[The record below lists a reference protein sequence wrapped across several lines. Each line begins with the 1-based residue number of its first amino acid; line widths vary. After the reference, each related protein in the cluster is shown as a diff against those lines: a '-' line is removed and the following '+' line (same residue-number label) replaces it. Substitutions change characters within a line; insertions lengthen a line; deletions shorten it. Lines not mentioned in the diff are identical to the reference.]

1 MCSHTI
7 LKGHQTMTERD
18 ETRRA
23 TNRWLFP
30 PTRRR
35 DAYNL
40 QGLRKIQCGWK
51 IENRRKIGHIPSSPI
66 SSGEEGICP
75 FIKTKRR
82 GEMGITKSAD
92 WCIHIWIIYL
102 FSAFVETRPKVEFPK
117 ITLLLW
123 CII

>member
-1 MCSHTI
+1 
-7 LKGHQTMTERD
+7 MTERD

-51 IENRRKIGHIPSSPI
+51 IGEKSDISPPLQYQV
-66 SSGEEGICP
+66 E
-75 FIKTKRR
+75 RR
-82 GEMGITKSAD
+82 GYVHS
-92 WCIHIWIIYL
+92 
-102 FSAFVETRPKVEFPK
+102 
-117 ITLLLW
+117 
-123 CII
+123 